1 MDKFYR
7 NLKTDDEYYTPEYA
21 VEIIKPYVKPKSKI
35 WCPFDKNE
43 SNYVSVFRRGGVRG
57 SQFSHRVRSGLL

>member
-1 MDKFYR
+1 MTKSYR

-43 SNYVSVFRRGGVRG
+43 SNYVSVFRRGGTR
-57 SQFSHRVRSGLL
+57 